1 VKINIKKLERLARE
15 KEKENLDFIFVLKSS
30 DHHGVDRIVHQLNK
44 KYCQEIDCTDCAN
57 CCKKLA
63 PALSQ
68 EETERIA
75 SFLKLT
81 YGEFEEKY
89 IKRKTPQGILLKGPE
104 CPFLSENKCS
114 VYEYRPEACRS
125 YPHLHRDNINHR
137 LISFVDNTFI
147 CPIAYKIMEDL
158 KAYFDTEN

>member
-1 VKINIKKLERLARE
+1 MKINIKKLERLARE
-15 KEKENLDFIFVLKSS
+15 KENENLDFIFVLKSS
-30 DHHGVDRIVHQLNK
+30 NHHRVDHIVHQLNE
-44 KYCQEIDCTDCAN
+44 KYFQIIDCTDCAN
-57 CCKKLA
+57 CCKKLT
-63 PALSQ
+63 PALSL
-68 EETERIA
+68 EETEKIA
-75 SFLKLT
+75 GYLKLT
-81 YGEFEEKY
+81 YAEFEEEY
-89 IKRKTPQGILLKGPE
+89 VERKTPQGILLKGSE